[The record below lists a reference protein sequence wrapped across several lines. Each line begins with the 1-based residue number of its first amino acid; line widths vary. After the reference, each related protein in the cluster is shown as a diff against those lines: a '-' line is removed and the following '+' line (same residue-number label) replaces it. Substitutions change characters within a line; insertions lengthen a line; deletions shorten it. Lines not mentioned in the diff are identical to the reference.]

1 MRIVLLASILSIVA
15 FGACSPYS
23 PSLPAEPFLCGSA
36 DPKCP
41 DGYTCG
47 GTSGS
52 GMPVCVVKTTA
63 TVDGP
68 DMSGMCA
75 NDSMVEGSTRN
86 DTVATAY
93 AFPSPLPQNPFVF
106 TNLAICPM
114 GDKDNYSLIL
124 MSTQEIKAD
133 VAYDTWGSPLQ
144 GAILNSGGT
153 PIKTMTPLTGQTNT
167 IEADAANL
175 PAGMYYIQVFGP
187 SSSPGINNYKLT
199 LTVM

>member
-1 MRIVLLASILSIVA
+1 MRLVLLASLTLA
-15 FGACSPYS
+15 ACSPYS
-23 PSLPAEPFLCGSA
+23 PNLPAEPFLCGSA

-41 DGYTCG
+41 DGYTCS
-47 GTSGS
+47 GTNGS
-52 GMPVCVVKTTA
+52 GMPVCQMKA
-63 TVDGP
+63 PGTVDAP
-68 DMSGMCA
+68 NMNGMCA
-75 NDSMVEGSTRN
+75 DDSQVEGSTRN

-114 GDKDNYSLIL
+114 GDKDNYSLVL
-124 MSTQEIKAD
+124 NSTQEIKAD
-133 VAYDTWGSPLQ
+133 VQYDTWGSPLQ

-153 PIKTMTPLTGQTNT
+153 PIKTMAPVSGQTNT

-199 LTVM
+199 IQIM

>member
-1 MRIVLLASILSIVA
+1 MRIALLACLSLA
-15 FGACSPYS
+15 ACSPYS
-23 PSLPAEPFLCGSA
+23 PNLGPDPFLCGSA

-47 GTSGS
+47 GTNGSGS
-52 GMPVCVVKTTA
+52 AVCVVKSSA
-63 TVDGP
+63 MPDGP
-68 DMSGMCA
+68 SLNGMCA
-75 NDSMVEGSTRN
+75 DDSQVEGSTRN

-93 AFPSPLPQNPFVF
+93 AFPSPLPQNPFKF

-133 VAYDTWGSPLQ
+133 VTYDTWGSPLQ

-153 PIKTMTPLTGQTNT
+153 PIKTMTPLSGQANT

-187 SSSPGINNYKLT
+187 SSSPGINNYSLT